1 MKKSDLKT
9 GMILVGSDGSEA
21 MVLLGTARGD
31 IYSGKDVWGR
41 LDNVNDDLTC
51 KYVVL
56 TFMEVYQPEYSKN
69 YLDDGVLSVLGH
81 ELLWKRETRA
91 IVKVG
96 NEEYYEDDLAKALSS
111 IQPLC
116 QMSGSK

>member
-31 IYSGKDVWGR
+31 IYSGKGAGGR
-41 LDNVNDDLTC
+41 LDNVNEDLTSE
-51 KYVVL
+51 YGGL
-56 TFMEVYQPEYSKN
+56 TFIKVYQPEFSQD
-69 YLDDGVLSVLGH
+69 YLADGVLSVLGH